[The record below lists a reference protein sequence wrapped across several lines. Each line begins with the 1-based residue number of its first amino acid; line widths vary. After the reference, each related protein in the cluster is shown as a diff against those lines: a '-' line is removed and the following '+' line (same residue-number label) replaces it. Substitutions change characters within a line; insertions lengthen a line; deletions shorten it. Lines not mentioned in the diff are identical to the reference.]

1 MLLRIITFDLEDA
14 FKNFYRTKN
23 YSKYKDKYIKNSYRI
38 NYIKSIYKNRIYE
51 NIKLDITNKTI
62 TLPKLKNI

>member
-23 YSKYKDKYIKNSYRI
+23 YSKYKYSKNSYRI